1 MKKCVI
7 LGLVFGLFAL
17 ILVGCQGSTSRAT
30 VDEVFMNSLSTGLEA
45 RWVLSTNTDNQKFVN
60 GSTEHREYYS
70 KLVDAELNELSQY
83 KDKEFENAEL
93 QALALEYIG
102 LLDTQKDSL
111 QYIVMD
117 FNKYNDMWF
126 PAFNKRSQ
134 LIKQFVNN
142 YDLKVSDKYT
152 ATLNDMINNSDKV
165 TADEQETA
173 AVQAMLRSMQFVV
186 IDDSS
191 SWKNYQATVE
201 NTSGSD
207 FTNFS
212 LTINL
217 MDGGGAILGTTYAS
231 VANWS
236 NGQKANLE
244 FSTDKQFVTTDLVAN
259 YAVK

>member
-1 MKKCVI
+1 MV
-7 LGLVFGLFAL
+7 LGLFSLL
-17 ILVGCQGSTSRAT
+17 LLGCQNANSAT
-30 VDEVFMNSLSTGLEA
+30 VDEQFMKSLATGLEE
-45 RWVLSTNTDNQKFVN
+45 RWSISTNPDNQKFVN
-60 GSTEHREYYS
+60 GSTEHRELDK
-70 KLVDAELNELSQY
+70 KLVDAELGELSQY
-83 KDKEFENAEL
+83 RDKEFQNAAL

-102 LLDTQKDSL
+102 LLDIQKDSL
-111 QYIVMD
+111 QYVVTD
-117 FNKYNDMWF
+117 LNKYNEMWF
-126 PAFNKRSQ
+126 SAFNKRSQ

-142 YDLKVSDKYT
+142 YDLKVSEKYKE
-152 ATLNDMINNSDKV
+152 TLNDVLLNSDKV

-173 AVQAMLRSMQFVV
+173 AVQAILRSTQFVV

-191 SWKNYQATVE
+191 SWKKYQATVV

-217 MDGGGAILGTTYAS
+217 MDGSGAILGTTHAS

-236 NGQKANLE
+236 NGQKANFE
-244 FSTDKQFVTTDLVAN
+244 FTTDKQFASTNLVAN